1 VNSQVWW
8 FVARS
13 SGIIA
18 WGLLTLAVVWGLL
31 LSTRVSAARLAARRL
46 RPAWLL
52 DLHRHLGALAV
63 TFTMLHILGIVA
75 DSYVTFSWSD
85 VLVPMAS
92 DWKPGPVAFGVVSM
106 YLLVAIEAT
115 SLAMRYL
122 PRPLWRWVHRTSF
135 LLYAMATW
143 HGISAGTDA
152 GNIWFRIASWVSIVV
167 VAGLTIRL
175 VIVSRCRLTAPARSA
190 AGELPPSGVTG
201 PPAPVAALPPP
212 VLASPVLVG
221 AGGLPPPPPPMPA
234 RLQEVRRGLPSPPP
248 G

>member
-175 VIVSRCRLTAPARSA
+175 VIVSRRRLTAPARSA

-234 RLQEVRRGLPSPPP
+234 RLQEVRRSLPSPPP